1 MLFVYLYNT
10 DGRSVTNTTSV
21 ISNPDDVMELYS
33 VIVICEINPTS
44 TAEYCEMFAESG
56 ITTLTGM

>member
-1 MLFVYLYNT
+1 MLLVYLYNT

-21 ISNPDDVMELYS
+21 ISNPDDVMEFYS
-33 VIVICEINPTS
+33 VIVTCEINPTS
-44 TAEYCEMFAESG
+44 IAEYCEMFAESG